1 MSIYAVAGATIEA
14 VLQAAETGKVGTY
27 RVSIIDTPTSSYWL
41 NPTTSG
47 IVEVPTGSAVYAW
60 TGTAPATVG
69 AYTVVWDAGTN
80 SQVLAV
86 EDLIIT
92 QSGVQ
97 PSSPS
102 GADLCTLS
110 DVRQA
115 LELPASDTTR
125 DTLIQSLITDLSR
138 AIMREYDREFAPV
151 TASATRRFQVPAGS
165 LYLDLTPYDL
175 RTVSTLTINPE
186 ANPGSTLTAVTDF
199 QLMPVTSQQGPYQ
212 GIRFSNRLT
221 SLHVSQT
228 AQDYGYTL
236 VDITGAWGF
245 GAVPD
250 DVKRACVIAVQ
261 SALRRDLTELAI
273 AGIEEAQMIAPEGPA
288 THAIPGAS
296 RRLLAPYRRTAGA
309 F

>member
-1 MSIYAVAGATIEA
+1 MSIYATSGATIEA
-14 VLQAAETGKVGTY
+14 ILQAEETGKVGTY
-27 RVSIIDTPTSSYWL
+27 RLSILDTPGSSYWL

-47 IVEVPTGSAVYAW
+47 ITESPASSAVYAW
-60 TGTAPATVG
+60 TGTAPVTVG
-69 AYTVVWDAGTN
+69 TYTVVWDAGTA

-86 EDLIIT
+86 EDLVIT
-92 QSGVQ
+92 SGGVQ
-97 PSSPS
+97 PVGAS
-102 GADLCTLS
+102 GSDLCTLA

-125 DTLIQSLITDLSR
+125 DNLIQSLITDLSR

-151 TASATRRFQVPAGS
+151 TAAATRRFQVPAGS
-165 LYLDLTPYDL
+165 LFLDLAPYDL
-175 RTVSTLTINPE
+175 RTVSSLTINPE
-186 ANPGSTLTAVTDF
+186 ASGGTALTAITDW
-199 QLMPVTSQQGPYQ
+199 QLMPVTSPQGPYQ
-212 GIRFSNRLT
+212 GLRFSNRLT

-236 VDITGAWGF
+236 VDIAGAWGF
-245 GAVPD
+245 GSVPP

-288 THAIPGAS
+288 THAIPAAS

>member
-1 MSIYAVAGATIEA
+1 MSIYAVSGATIEA
-14 VLQAAETGKVGTY
+14 VLQAQETGKAGTY
-27 RVSIIDTPTSSYWL
+27 RISILDTPGSSYWL

-47 IVEVPTGSAVYAW
+47 ITESPASSSVYAW
-60 TGTAPATVG
+60 TGTAPVTVG
-69 AYTVVWDAGTN
+69 TYTVVWDAGTS
-80 SQVLAV
+80 SQVLAI
-86 EDLIIT
+86 EDLIV
-92 QSGVQ
+92 SSGGVQ
-97 PSSPS
+97 PVGPS
-102 GADLCTLS
+102 GSDLCTLA
-110 DVRQA
+110 DVRLA
-115 LELPASDTTR
+115 LELPSSDVTR
-125 DTLIQSLITDLSR
+125 DNLIQALISDLSR

-165 LYLDLTPYDL
+165 LFLDLAPYDL

-186 ANPGSTLTAVTDF
+186 ADGGSALTATTDF
-199 QLMPVTSQQGPYQ
+199 QLMPVTSAQGPYQ
-212 GIRFSNRLT
+212 GLRFSNRLT

-236 VDITGAWGF
+236 VDIAGAWGF
-245 GAVPD
+245 GSVPQ

-273 AGIEEAQMIAPEGPA
+273 AGIDEPQMISPEGPA
-288 THAIPGAS
+288 THAIPAAS